1 MSLVALASRWRIVIR
16 ISVPFTPSSA
26 REATRKQET
35 QRQCDL
41 SSISK
46 GRGGGGRLGAQE
58 LPGQR
63 AKPIGVCAE
72 LQPQLP
78 EPQLASAKLDAQC
91 HEIINFHDQE
101 NSSEINTPSKLG
113 AFGASR
119 VSLSHL

>member
-1 MSLVALASRWRIVIR
+1 MCNCEPLLEGSGW
-16 ISVPFTPSSA
+16 
-26 REATRKQET
+26 
-35 QRQCDL
+35 
-41 SSISK
+41 
-46 GRGGGGRLGAQE
+46 GGRLGAQE

-101 NSSEINTPSKLG
+101 NSSEINTPSKLD